1 MLAKKCKV
9 RHSGLHLD
17 LKQALSRSAPIWE
30 QFQAP
35 SGITYCDRPKIEGIC
50 VLEYMPYSAY
60 ISHMTWGVDLH
71 PEVANW
77 LESLSDKDY
86 LNVMASLD
94 ALEIEGPKLSR
105 PFVDHVK
112 NSKHQNM
119 KELRPPGKH
128 FRLV

>member
-1 MLAKKCKV
+1 
-9 RHSGLHLD
+9 
-17 LKQALSRSAPIWE
+17 
-30 QFQAP
+30 
-35 SGITYCDRPKIEGIC
+35 
-50 VLEYMPYSAY
+50 MPYSAY

-94 ALEIEGPKLSR
+94 ALEIEGPKLGR

-112 NSKHQNM
+112 SSKHQNM

-128 FRLV
+128 FRLLFAFDPARRAIFLVAGDKTNDWEGWYKRNIPIADKRFSEHLTSLKRRQK